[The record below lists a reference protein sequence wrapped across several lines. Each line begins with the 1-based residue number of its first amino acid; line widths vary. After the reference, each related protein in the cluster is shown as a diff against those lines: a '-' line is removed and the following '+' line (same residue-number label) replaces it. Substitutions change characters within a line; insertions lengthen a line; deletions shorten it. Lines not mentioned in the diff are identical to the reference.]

1 MIKYLSILVFIFFF
15 INSFA
20 QKVVIKGN
28 APGAEGKTL
37 EVIAYSDQV
46 TYLEHKVASTF
57 IDDKGNFTLQF
68 NADNTFMSFI
78 TIEYHKAELYIE
90 PNSTYEL
97 KIQRVNYDSIYEIVN
112 PFLDQ
117 QYLQMEIL
125 NTKETELNTVI
136 GKFNS
141 VFNNFIVSYGDT
153 LYVHPSKKRI
163 EFFLKKT
170 ETDFSGF
177 DNEYFKAYC
186 KYKLASLYMFAR
198 LKGNDEMIKKY
209 FYYQP
214 VLYDNVEYMDL
225 FNNLFS
231 NYILSGS
238 RKIKYKDL
246 ETTINYKANYPALLD
261 SLGKDTILRNEVF
274 RELVLLKNLNDL
286 LGVKD
291 FSKENIIHILHAFI
305 LKTKFEQH
313 RIIAQNIISAATKLN
328 IATQAPTFSL
338 KDINGRIV
346 SLENFKGKYIYLF
359 FFKSDC
365 LPCETELKL
374 INDYEKKYGNKIEF
388 IGVSLDR
395 KKETFMDFLLKN
407 NFTWHVLYFNGDK
420 ELIEKYNAKS
430 LPLFVFIDENGDILN
445 YPARMPSENVETV
458 FQIFTQNAP
467 NKIKR

>member
-1 MIKYLSILVFIFFF
+1 MNKYILLIFFLF
-15 INSFA
+15 FFCNSFS
-20 QKVVIKGN
+20 QKVVINGK

-37 EVIAYSDQV
+37 DVITYSDQV
-46 TYLEHKVASTF
+46 TYLERKVASTF

-90 PNSTYEL
+90 PNSTYEV
-97 KIQRVNYDSIYEIVN
+97 KIQRVNYDSIYEIIN

-117 QYLQMEIL
+117 QYLKMEML
-125 NTKETELNTVI
+125 NSKETELNTVI

-141 VFNNFIVSYGDT
+141 AFNNFIVSYGDT
-153 LYVHPSKKRI
+153 LYVHPSKKKI
-163 EFFLKKT
+163 ELFLKKI
-170 ETDFSGF
+170 EYEFLGF
-177 DNEYFKAYC
+177 NNEYFKAYC
-186 KYKLASLYMFAR
+186 KYKLASLYMFAH
-198 LKGNDEMIKKY
+198 LKGNDELIEKY
-209 FYYQP
+209 FYNQP

-274 RELVLLKNLNDL
+274 RELVLLKNMNDL

-291 FSKENIIHILHAFI
+291 FSKENIIYILKAFI
-305 LKTKFEQH
+305 QKTKFEQH
-313 RIIAQNIISAATKLN
+313 KIIAQNIISAATKLN
-328 IATQAPTFSL
+328 IATQAPLFSL
-338 KDINGRIV
+338 KDLNGRII
-346 SLENFKGKYIYLF
+346 SLNDFKGKYIYLF
-359 FFKSDC
+359 FFTSDC

-388 IGVSLDR
+388 IGISLDR

-407 NFTWHVLYFNGDK
+407 NFSWHALYFNGDK

-445 YPARMPSENVETV
+445 YPARMPSGNIETV